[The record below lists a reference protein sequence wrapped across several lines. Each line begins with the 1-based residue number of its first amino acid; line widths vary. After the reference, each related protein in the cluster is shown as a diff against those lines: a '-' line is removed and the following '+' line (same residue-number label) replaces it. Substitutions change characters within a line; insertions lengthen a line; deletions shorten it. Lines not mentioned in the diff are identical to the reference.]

1 MRIKDLKKE
10 IKANIPDLSD
20 KISAMTDWQSIALNS
35 AETNKKINQAAKKPI
50 KKSWSFAFAAIAA
63 VLVMAIV
70 LPVTLN
76 NKTAPVVAKA
86 DYEVVIEV
94 KPSTNSTINTFTASY
109 ASAADAY
116 PAMKFTVNGNNDK
129 VITHYGLNEDG
140 VDFLFGDKYSEQT
153 IDAATKTVCDKLK
166 NYNIVNGTKIL
177 RVTAYSSDSKTHK
190 VLENKRSHIASKI
203 QNLLSGD
210 IGSVT
215 YIDDDLI
222 DEIEDTFN
230 GDEFKNQ
237 IKELIK
243 TLKGKLKPLIE
254 QKIADIENLIAL
266 FKEKYDD
273 DERVSLDMATM
284 FKVVEFSRKYDYEL
298 EFDLVK
304 TKGKYI
310 NEFIE
315 DLTDLKEELAECL
328 EEIDEDSDD
337 DYGEILADLIEMAKE
352 SIFNN

>member
-10 IKANIPDLSD
+10 VKANIPDLSD

-35 AETNKKINQAAKKPI
+35 DETNKKINQAAKKPI

-94 KPSTNSTINTFTASY
+94 KPSTNSTINTIEASY
-109 ASAADAY
+109 ATAADAN

-129 VITHYGLNEDG
+129 VREQYGLNEDG
-140 VDFLFGDKYSEQT
+140 VEFLFGDNYNEQT

-190 VLENKRSHIASKI
+190 VLENKRLHIASKI

-210 IGSVT
+210 IGSVI

-230 GDEFKNQ
+230 GDEFRNQ

-254 QKIADIENLIAL
+254 QKIADIDNLIAL

-273 DERVSLDMATM
+273 DERVYLDYATIQKM
-284 FKVVEFSRKYDYEL
+284 NEFSYKYNYEF
-298 EFDLVK
+298 EISIFP
-304 TKGKYI
+304 KGKKM
-310 NEFIE
+310 NELLD
-315 DLTDLKEELAECL
+315 DLNELKEDLAECL
-328 EEIDEDSDD
+328 EDIDEDSDD
-337 DYGEILADLIEMAKE
+337 DYGDILADLIEMAKE

>member
-10 IKANIPDLSD
+10 VKANIPDLSD

-35 AETNKKINQAAKKPI
+35 VETNKKINQAVKKPI

-94 KPSTNSTINTFTASY
+94 KPSTNSTINTIAASY
-109 ASAADAY
+109 ATAADAN
-116 PAMKFTVNGNNDK
+116 PAMKFKVDGNSDTVRK
-129 VITHYGLNEDG
+129 HYGLNEDG
-140 VDFLFGDKYSEQT
+140 VEFLFGDNYTGQT

-190 VLENKRSHIASKI
+190 VLENKRLHIASKI
-203 QNLLSGD
+203 QNLLSGN
-210 IGSVT
+210 IGSVI

-222 DEIEDTFN
+222 DEIEDW
-230 GDEFKNQ
+230 GDDLPIDMAQ
-237 IKELIK
+237 IITK
-243 TLKGKLKPLIE
+243 LKGQLRDLVNKKIGAINELLASFNQKYEDNEIVSIE
-254 QKIADIENLIAL
+254 DMNKINK
-266 FKEKYDD
+266 FC
-273 DERVSLDMATM
+273 S
-284 FKVVEFSRKYDYEL
+284 DYK
-298 EFDLVK
+298 FDLK
-304 TKGKYI
+304 FIPITGKLI
-310 NEFIE
+310 NEFCE
-315 DLTDLKEELAECL
+315 DLKDLEEDLEKCL
-328 EEIDEDSDD
+328 DEIDEIDEDSDD

>member
-10 IKANIPDLSD
+10 VKANIPDLSD

-35 AETNKKINQAAKKPI
+35 VETNKKINQAVKKPI

-94 KPSTNSTINTFTASY
+94 KPSTNSTINTIAASY
-109 ASAADAY
+109 ATAADAN
-116 PAMKFTVNGNNDK
+116 PAMKFKVDGNSDTVRK
-129 VITHYGLNEDG
+129 HYGLNEDG
-140 VDFLFGDKYSEQT
+140 VEFLFGDNYTGQT

-190 VLENKRSHIASKI
+190 VLENKRLHIASKI
-203 QNLLSGD
+203 QNLLSGN
-210 IGSVT
+210 IGSVI

-222 DEIEDTFN
+222 DEIEDW
-230 GDEFKNQ
+230 GDDLPIDMPQ
-237 IKELIK
+237 IITK
-243 TLKGKLKPLIE
+243 LKGQLRDLVNKKIGAINELLASFNQKYEDNEIVSIE
-254 QKIADIENLIAL
+254 DMKKINK
-266 FKEKYDD
+266 FC
-273 DERVSLDMATM
+273 S
-284 FKVVEFSRKYDYEL
+284 DYK
-298 EFDLVK
+298 FDLK
-304 TKGKYI
+304 FIPITGKLI
-310 NEFIE
+310 NEFCE
-315 DLTDLKEELAECL
+315 DLKDLEEDLEKCL
-328 EEIDEDSDD
+328 DEIDEIDEDSDD

>member
-20 KISAMTDWQSIALNS
+20 KISAMTDWQSIALNN

-109 ASAADAY
+109 ASAADAN
-116 PAMKFTVNGNNDK
+116 PAMKFKVDGNSDTVRK
-129 VITHYGLNEDG
+129 HYGLNEDG
-140 VDFLFGDKYSEQT
+140 VEFLFGDNYTGQT

-190 VLENKRSHIASKI
+190 VLENKRLHIASKI
-203 QNLLSGD
+203 QNLLSGN
-210 IGSVT
+210 IGSVI

-222 DEIEDTFN
+222 DEIEDW
-230 GDEFKNQ
+230 GDDLPIDMAQ
-237 IKELIK
+237 IITK
-243 TLKGKLKPLIE
+243 LKGQLRDLVNKKIGAINELLASFNQKYEDNEIVSIE
-254 QKIADIENLIAL
+254 DMNKINK
-266 FKEKYDD
+266 FC
-273 DERVSLDMATM
+273 S
-284 FKVVEFSRKYDYEL
+284 DYK
-298 EFDLVK
+298 FDLK
-304 TKGKYI
+304 FIPITGKLI
-310 NEFIE
+310 NEFCE
-315 DLTDLKEELAECL
+315 DLKDLEEDLEKCL
-328 EEIDEDSDD
+328 DEIDEIDEDSDD

>member
-10 IKANIPDLSD
+10 VKANIPDLSD

-35 AETNKKINQAAKKPI
+35 VETNKKINQAVKKPI

-94 KPSTNSTINTFTASY
+94 KPSTNSTINTIAASY
-109 ASAADAY
+109 ATAADAN
-116 PAMKFTVNGNNDK
+116 PAMKFKVDGNSDTVRK
-129 VITHYGLNEDG
+129 HYGLNEDG
-140 VDFLFGDKYSEQT
+140 VEFLFGDNYTGQT

-190 VLENKRSHIASKI
+190 VLENKRLHIASKI
-203 QNLLSGD
+203 QNLLSGN
-210 IGSVT
+210 IGSVI

-222 DEIEDTFN
+222 DEIEDW
-230 GDEFKNQ
+230 GDDLPIDMAQ
-237 IKELIK
+237 IITK
-243 TLKGKLKPLIE
+243 LKGQLRDLVNKKIGAINELLASFNQKYEDNEIVSIE
-254 QKIADIENLIAL
+254 DMNKINK
-266 FKEKYDD
+266 FC
-273 DERVSLDMATM
+273 S
-284 FKVVEFSRKYDYEL
+284 DYK
-298 EFDLVK
+298 FDLK
-304 TKGKYI
+304 FIPITGKLI
-310 NEFIE
+310 NEFCE
-315 DLTDLKEELAECL
+315 DLKDLKDDLDECL
-328 EEIDEDSDD
+328 DEIDEIDEDSDD

>member
-10 IKANIPDLSD
+10 VKANIPDLSD
-20 KISAMTDWQSIALNS
+20 KISAMTDWQSIALNN
-35 AETNKKINQAAKKPI
+35 AETNKKINQAVKKPI

-86 DYEVVIEV
+86 DYEVIIDVN
-94 KPSTNSTINTFTASY
+94 PTI
-109 ASAADAY
+109 
-116 PAMKFTVNGNNDK
+116 KLTVNGNNDK
-129 VITHYGLNEDG
+129 VKSQDGMNKDG
-140 VDFLFGDKYSEQT
+140 VEFLYGDNYVGQP
-153 IDAATKTVCDKLK
+153 INDATKKICDKLQSDGFISVDRPDSVLYGKIESVRFIDDDMLEEIEK
-166 NYNIVNGTKIL
+166 NYNEIKG
-177 RVTAYSSDSKTHK
+177 
-190 VLENKRSHIASKI
+190 
-203 QNLLSGD
+203 Q
-210 IGSVT
+210 
-215 YIDDDLI
+215 IDGYVQ
-222 DEIEDTFN
+222 EI
-230 GDEFKNQ
+230 
-237 IKELIK
+237 IRL
-243 TLKGKLKPLIE
+243 LKGRLKPLIE
-254 QKIADIENLIAL
+254 QKIADIDNLIAL

-284 FKVVEFSRKYDYEL
+284 IKVVEFSRKYDYEL

>member
-10 IKANIPDLSD
+10 VKANIPDLSD
-20 KISAMTDWQSIALNS
+20 KISAMTDWKSIALNS
-35 AETNKKINQAAKKPI
+35 VETNKKINQAAKKPI

-86 DYEVVIEV
+86 DYEVIIDVN
-94 KPSTNSTINTFTASY
+94 PTI
-109 ASAADAY
+109 
-116 PAMKFTVNGNNDK
+116 KLTVNGNNDK
-129 VITHYGLNEDG
+129 VKSQGGMNKDG
-140 VDFLFGDKYSEQT
+140 VEFLYGDNYVGQP
-153 IDAATKTVCDKLK
+153 INDATKKICDKLQSYGFISVDRPVSVLAQTVDKHGVLSEKQSNIASIIDSVLYGKIESVRFIDDDMLEEIEK
-166 NYNIVNGTKIL
+166 NYNEIKG
-177 RVTAYSSDSKTHK
+177 
-190 VLENKRSHIASKI
+190 
-203 QNLLSGD
+203 Q
-210 IGSVT
+210 
-215 YIDDDLI
+215 IDGYVQ
-222 DEIEDTFN
+222 EI
-230 GDEFKNQ
+230 
-237 IKELIK
+237 IRL
-243 TLKGKLKPLIE
+243 LKGRLKPLIE
-254 QKIADIENLIAL
+254 QKIADIDNLIAL

>member
-10 IKANIPDLSD
+10 VKANIPDLSD

-35 AETNKKINQAAKKPI
+35 VETNKKINQAAKKPI

-94 KPSTNSTINTFTASY
+94 KPSTNSTINTIAASY
-109 ASAADAY
+109 ATAADAN
-116 PAMKFTVNGNNDK
+116 PAMKFKVDGNSDTVRK
-129 VITHYGLNEDG
+129 HYGLNEDG
-140 VDFLFGDKYSEQT
+140 VEFLFGDNYTGQT

-190 VLENKRSHIASKI
+190 VLENKRLHIASKI
-203 QNLLSGD
+203 QNLLSGN
-210 IGSVT
+210 IGSVI

-222 DEIEDTFN
+222 DEIEDW
-230 GDEFKNQ
+230 GDDLPIDMAQ
-237 IKELIK
+237 IITK
-243 TLKGKLKPLIE
+243 LKGQLRDLVNKKIGAINELLASFNQKYEDNEIVSIE
-254 QKIADIENLIAL
+254 DMNKINK
-266 FKEKYDD
+266 FC
-273 DERVSLDMATM
+273 S
-284 FKVVEFSRKYDYEL
+284 DYK
-298 EFDLVK
+298 FDLK
-304 TKGKYI
+304 FIPITGKLI
-310 NEFIE
+310 NEFCE
-315 DLTDLKEELAECL
+315 DLKDLEEDLEKCL
-328 EEIDEDSDD
+328 DEIDEIDEDSDD

>member
-94 KPSTNSTINTFTASY
+94 KPSTNSTINTIAASY
-109 ASAADAY
+109 ATAADAN
-116 PAMKFTVNGNNDK
+116 PAMKFKVDGNSDTVRK
-129 VITHYGLNEDG
+129 HYGLNEDG
-140 VDFLFGDKYSEQT
+140 VEFLFGDNYTGQT

-190 VLENKRSHIASKI
+190 VLENKRLHIASKI
-203 QNLLSGD
+203 QNLLSGN
-210 IGSVT
+210 IGSVI

-222 DEIEDTFN
+222 DEIEDW
-230 GDEFKNQ
+230 GDDLPIDMAQ
-237 IKELIK
+237 IITK
-243 TLKGKLKPLIE
+243 LKGQLRDLVNKKIGAINELLASFNQKYEDNEIVSIE
-254 QKIADIENLIAL
+254 DMNKINK
-266 FKEKYDD
+266 FC
-273 DERVSLDMATM
+273 S
-284 FKVVEFSRKYDYEL
+284 DYK
-298 EFDLVK
+298 FDLK
-304 TKGKYI
+304 FIPITGKLI
-310 NEFIE
+310 NEFCE
-315 DLTDLKEELAECL
+315 DLKDLEEDLEKCL
-328 EEIDEDSDD
+328 DEIDEIDEDSDD

>member
-10 IKANIPDLSD
+10 VKANIPDLSD

-35 AETNKKINQAAKKPI
+35 DETNKKINQAVKKPI

-94 KPSTNSTINTFTASY
+94 KPSTNSTINTIAASY
-109 ASAADAY
+109 ATAADAN
-116 PAMKFTVNGNNDK
+116 PAMKFKVDGNSDTVRK
-129 VITHYGLNEDG
+129 HYGLNEDG
-140 VDFLFGDKYSEQT
+140 VEFLFGDNYTGQT

-190 VLENKRSHIASKI
+190 VLENKRLHIASKI
-203 QNLLSGD
+203 QNLLSGN
-210 IGSVT
+210 IGSVI

-222 DEIEDTFN
+222 DEIEDW
-230 GDEFKNQ
+230 GDDLPIDMAQ
-237 IKELIK
+237 IITK
-243 TLKGKLKPLIE
+243 LKGQLRDLVNKKIGAINELLASFNQKYEDNEIVSIE
-254 QKIADIENLIAL
+254 DMNKINK
-266 FKEKYDD
+266 FC
-273 DERVSLDMATM
+273 S
-284 FKVVEFSRKYDYEL
+284 DYK
-298 EFDLVK
+298 FDLK
-304 TKGKYI
+304 FIPITGKLI
-310 NEFIE
+310 NEFCE
-315 DLTDLKEELAECL
+315 DLKDLEEDLEKCL
-328 EEIDEDSDD
+328 DEIDEIDEDSDD

>member
-10 IKANIPDLSD
+10 VKANIPDFSD
-20 KISAMTDWQSIALNS
+20 KISAMTDWQSIALNN
-35 AETNKKINQAAKKPI
+35 AETNKKINQAVKKPI

-94 KPSTNSTINTFTASY
+94 KPSTNSTINTIAASY
-109 ASAADAY
+109 ATAADAN
-116 PAMKFTVNGNNDK
+116 PAMKFKVDGNSDTVRK
-129 VITHYGLNEDG
+129 HYGLNEDG
-140 VDFLFGDKYSEQT
+140 VEFLFGDNYTGQT

-190 VLENKRSHIASKI
+190 VLENKRLHIASKI
-203 QNLLSGD
+203 QNLLSGN
-210 IGSVT
+210 IGSVI

-222 DEIEDTFN
+222 DEIEDW
-230 GDEFKNQ
+230 GDDLPIDMAQIITKLKGQLRDLVNKKIGA
-237 IKELIK
+237 IKELLASFNQKYEDNEIVSIEDMNK
-243 TLKGKLKPLIE
+243 INKFCSDYKFDLKFIPITGKL
-254 QKIADIENLIAL
+254 
-266 FKEKYDD
+266 
-273 DERVSLDMATM
+273 
-284 FKVVEFSRKYDYEL
+284 
-298 EFDLVK
+298 
-304 TKGKYI
+304 I
-310 NEFIE
+310 NEFCE
-315 DLTDLKEELAECL
+315 DLKDLEEDLEKCL
-328 EEIDEDSDD
+328 DEIDEIDEDSDD

>member
-35 AETNKKINQAAKKPI
+35 VETNKKINQAVKKPI
-50 KKSWSFAFAAIAA
+50 KKSWPFAFAAIAA

-86 DYEVVIEV
+86 DYEVIIDVN
-94 KPSTNSTINTFTASY
+94 PTI
-109 ASAADAY
+109 
-116 PAMKFTVNGNNDK
+116 KLTVNGNNDK
-129 VITHYGLNEDG
+129 VKSQDGMNKDG
-140 VDFLFGDKYSEQT
+140 VEFLYGDNYVGQA
-153 IDAATKTVCDKLK
+153 INDATKKICDKLQSYGFISVDRPVSVLAQTVDKHGVLSEKQSNIASIIDSVLYGKIESVRFIDDDMLEEIEK
-166 NYNIVNGTKIL
+166 NYN
-177 RVTAYSSDSKTHK
+177 
-190 VLENKRSHIASKI
+190 
-203 QNLLSGD
+203 D
-210 IGSVT
+210 IKGQ
-215 YIDDDLI
+215 IDGYVQ
-222 DEIEDTFN
+222 EI
-230 GDEFKNQ
+230 
-237 IKELIK
+237 IRL
-243 TLKGKLKPLIE
+243 LKGRLKPLIE
-254 QKIADIENLIAL
+254 QKIADIDNLVAL

-273 DERVSLDMATM
+273 DERVSLDTATM
-284 FKVVEFSRKYDYEL
+284 IKVVEFSRKYDYEL
-298 EFDLVK
+298 EFNLVK

>member
-10 IKANIPDLSD
+10 VKANIPDLSD

-35 AETNKKINQAAKKPI
+35 VETNKKINQAAKKPI

-86 DYEVVIEV
+86 DYEVIIDVN
-94 KPSTNSTINTFTASY
+94 PTI
-109 ASAADAY
+109 
-116 PAMKFTVNGNNDK
+116 KLTVNGNNDK
-129 VITHYGLNEDG
+129 VKSQGGMNKDG
-140 VDFLFGDKYSEQT
+140 VEFLYGDNYVGQA
-153 IDAATKTVCDKLK
+153 INDATKKICDKLQSYGFISVDRPVSVLAQTVDKHGVLSEKQSNIASIIDSVLYGKIESVRFIDDDMLEEIEK
-166 NYNIVNGTKIL
+166 NYNEIKG
-177 RVTAYSSDSKTHK
+177 
-190 VLENKRSHIASKI
+190 
-203 QNLLSGD
+203 Q
-210 IGSVT
+210 
-215 YIDDDLI
+215 IDGYVQ
-222 DEIEDTFN
+222 EI
-230 GDEFKNQ
+230 
-237 IKELIK
+237 IRL
-243 TLKGKLKPLIE
+243 LKGRLKPLIE
-254 QKIADIENLIAL
+254 QKIADIDNLIAL

-284 FKVVEFSRKYDYEL
+284 IKVVEFSRKYDYEL

>member
-20 KISAMTDWQSIALNS
+20 KISAMADWQSIALKN
-35 AETNKKINQAAKKPI
+35 AETNKKVNHTAKKPI

-63 VLVMAIV
+63 VLVLAIV

-86 DYEVVIEV
+86 DYEVIIDV
-94 KPSTNSTINTFTASY
+94 KPSTNSTINTIAASY
-109 ASAADAY
+109 ATAADAN
-116 PAMKFTVNGNNDK
+116 PAMKFKVDGNNDK
-129 VITHYGLNEDG
+129 VREQYGLNEDG
-140 VDFLFGDKYSEQT
+140 VEFLFGDKYSGQT
-153 IDAATKTVCDKLK
+153 IDLVTETICKKLR

-210 IGSVT
+210 IGSVI

-222 DEIEDTFN
+222 DEIEDW
-230 GDEFKNQ
+230 GDDLLNNMAQ
-237 IKELIK
+237 IITK
-243 TLKGKLKPLIE
+243 LKGQLRDLVNKKIGAINELLTLFNQKYEDNEFVSIE
-254 QKIADIENLIAL
+254 DMNKINT
-266 FKEKYDD
+266 FC
-273 DERVSLDMATM
+273 S
-284 FKVVEFSRKYDYEL
+284 DYK
-298 EFDLVK
+298 FDLK
-304 TKGKYI
+304 FIPFTGKLI
-310 NEFIE
+310 NEFCE
-315 DLTDLKEELAECL
+315 DLEDLKENLEECL
-328 EEIDEDSDD
+328 DEIDEIDEDSDD
-337 DYGEILADLIEMAKE
+337 DYGDILADLIEMAKE